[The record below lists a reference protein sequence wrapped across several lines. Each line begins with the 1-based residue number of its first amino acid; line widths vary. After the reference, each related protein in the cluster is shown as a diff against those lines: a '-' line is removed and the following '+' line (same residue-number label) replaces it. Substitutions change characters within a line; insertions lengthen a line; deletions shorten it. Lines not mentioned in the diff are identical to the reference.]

1 MLSNILA
8 QLCSGRRG
16 IPLAGLV
23 AFGNRKRNCIV
34 VLLEFHAEQTKD
46 MELLMVQGRTFH
58 RSLF

>member
-1 MLSNILA
+1 VLSNSLS

-23 AFGNRKRNCIV
+23 AFGNRKRNCTV
-34 VLLEFHAEQTKD
+34 VLLELPVEQTKD
-46 MELLMVQGRTFH
+46 VELLMVQGRTFH